1 MEATLARDA
10 EGLVRPPTV
19 RSRAEELLAE
29 KAGPAA
35 RSVPAPEGP
44 IGTHPTRTHG
54 RRGGA
59 LQVEASWLEGAL
71 AHDKLF
77 EQVKQPLEPFG
88 GPGVHLVEP

>member
-10 EGLVRPPTV
+10 EGLARPPTV

-35 RSVPAPEGP
+35 RSVFCAQRPDRYPA
-44 IGTHPTRTHG
+44 RTHG
-54 RRGGA
+54 RRGGR

-77 EQVKQPLEPFG
+77 EQVGRPRQTCRCTG
-88 GPGVHLVEP
+88 